1 MFTEKYKTA
10 LENYEKFWRHESI
23 GRPIISVRAP
33 LSTKRFR
40 DPVSLEEK
48 WLDEEY
54 ICARTKFNI
63 NNTYYAADA
72 TPSFLPNMGPGILAA
87 CIGGSFTLAPSTVWF
102 DREILIDDMEK
113 LPPLKFDPESE
124 MWRTIMRI
132 QNRMLEEPDAN
143 VMIVDI
149 GGILDIAASLRST
162 ETLLYDLYD
171 YPEEVKQLCSVIT
184 DRWIE
189 AFDLQVANVAR
200 NGLPYNHW
208 HEIPSS
214 LPWYPLQCDFCAMIS
229 PAQFEEFVLGD
240 LIRLAN
246 HMPRSIYHLDGPDA
260 IRHLDMLLDIDNLTG
275 IQWQN
280 GAGQAPYTDECWFDL
295 YRRIQDKKKNIVL
308 RGVNPYDDAALERL
322 VKTFDHAGLYMTL
335 NCRTPDDADR
345 TVEKIERWS
354 AKN

>member
-1 MFTEKYKTA
+1 MFTEKYRSA

-23 GRPIISVRAP
+23 GRPIVSVRAP
-33 LSTKRFR
+33 KSNAKFR

-54 ICARTKFNI
+54 VCARIKFQNE
-63 NNTYYAADA
+63 NTYHTGDS
-72 TPSFLPNMGPGILAA
+72 TPSFLPNMGPGVLAA
-87 CIGGSFTLAPSTVWF
+87 CIGGSFELAPSTVWF
-102 DREILIDDMEK
+102 DRHPIIDDMENI
-113 LPPLKFDPESE
+113 PPLRFDTESE
-124 MWRTIMRI
+124 MWQHIMRL

-149 GGILDIAASLRST
+149 GGVLDIAASLRST

-171 YPEEVKQLCSVIT
+171 YPEEVKSLCSRIT
-184 DRWIE
+184 DMWIE
-189 AFDLQVANVAR
+189 AFDLQVANVSR
-200 NGLPYNHW
+200 SGLPYNNW

-240 LIRLAN
+240 LVRLAN

-260 IRHLDMLLDIDNLTG
+260 VRHLDMLLDIDNLTG

-280 GAGQAPYTDECWFDL
+280 GAGQPPYTDECWFDM

-308 RGVNPYDDAALERL
+308 RGVNAYNEPALERL
-322 VKTFDHAGLYMTL
+322 VKSFDPAGFYMVI

-345 TVEKIERWS
+345 TLEKICAWS
-354 AKN
+354 EKN